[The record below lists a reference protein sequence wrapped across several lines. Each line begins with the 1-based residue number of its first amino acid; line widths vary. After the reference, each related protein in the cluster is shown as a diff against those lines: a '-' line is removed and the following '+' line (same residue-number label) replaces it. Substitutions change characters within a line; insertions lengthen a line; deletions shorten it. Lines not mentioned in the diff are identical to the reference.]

1 MKEGLK
7 RFLTAQ
13 QSSYPTALQEIQ
25 NGQKR
30 SHWMWFIFPQIA
42 GLGYSEMAQYYAIK
56 DMEEAKEYLKN
67 EVLRRRLLEISQAL
81 LETESDDA
89 AYVMGWPDD
98 MKLKSSMTLF
108 LLAEPE
114 CKTYQK
120 VLDKFFHGETD
131 QKTEEIL
138 TGQK

>member
-114 CKTYQK
+114 CETFQK

-138 TGQK
+138 TGQG

>member
-114 CKTYQK
+114 CKTFQK